1 MGDFNQL
8 AFVERHVG
16 QFEGP
21 FLEVG
26 SKDYGSTQDLRSL
39 LAGRGEYVGVDV
51 EAGPGVDIV
60 LDLTAPAEQIDRQLG
75 GMRFGTI
82 FCLSVLEHCR
92 QPFLMAQNLA
102 RLLRPGGKL
111 CVSVPFAWEFH
122 GYPSDYWRFTSE
134 GIRVLFDGLV
144 FDPDQ
149 CTAATSRDREFL
161 PLDRDIARIPFST
174 KFHWRR
180 GRYIRGVVAMSLRWI
195 GRCGVLGWL
204 VDYPYVLAPTS
215 VMMIGTRRRSEND
228 AAPR

>member
-39 LAGRGEYVGVDV
+39 FAGRGKYVGVDV
-51 EAGPGVDIV
+51 DAGPGVDTV

-75 GMRFGTI
+75 GMRFGAI

-144 FDPDQ
+144 FDPDR
-149 CTAATSRDREFL
+149 CAAATSRDREFL

-180 GRYIRGVVAMSLRWI
+180 GRYIRGVVAKGLRWI
-195 GRCGVLGWL
+195 GRCGGLGWL
-204 VDYPYVLAPTS
+204 VDYPYVLAPTN
-215 VMMIGTRRRSEND
+215 VLMIGTRPTSEND
-228 AAPR
+228 ADPR